1 MNRIRKALSTAL
13 VGAALVAGGVVTAAP
28 AQAATSTGF
37 CFRFAETNYQYA
49 NHPVQLWS
57 VDANGNRLSYLRAG
71 QTGANGCATFYNTPA
86 NVRLRVFVHYTAGWR
101 TFHGATPLLANPG
114 YFSAHL
120 GTGWVY

>member
-1 MNRIRKALSTAL
+1 MNRIRKALTSVL
-13 VGAALVAGGVVTAAP
+13 VGAALVTTGAVTASP

-57 VDANGNRLSYLRAG
+57 VDAYGNKVSYIRGG
-71 QTGANGCATFYNTPA
+71 QTGANGCGTFYNTPSG
-86 NVRLRVFVHYTAGWR
+86 VRLRVFVNYTAGWR
-101 TFHGATPLLANPG
+101 TFYGATPMLADPG
-114 YFSAHL
+114 NFAAQL